1 MFISREKECA
11 NIFSLY
17 IKLFGAKV
25 DGFYSMEPYGN
36 FLMGCL
42 KYGWFLVI
50 WFVYQFVYSGT
61 PALLWRT
68 WNNIIEFFW
77 LAGMQIRLIIS
88 MAL

>member
-1 MFISREKECA
+1 MFVSKENECA
-11 NIFSLY
+11 DVFSLY

-25 DGFYSMEPYGN
+25 DGFYSMEPSGN
-36 FLMGCL
+36 FLLDYL

-50 WFVYQFVYSGT
+50 WFVCQFVYRGT
-61 PALLWRT
+61 PTLLWRT

-77 LAGMQIRLIIS
+77 PASMQIRMIIS

>member
-1 MFISREKECA
+1 MFISREKECTDV
-11 NIFSLY
+11 FSLY

-25 DGFYSMEPYGN
+25 DGFCSMEPSGN
-36 FLMGCL
+36 FLLGCL

-50 WFVYQFVYSGT
+50 WFVCQFAYRGT

-68 WNNIIEFFW
+68 LNNIVEFFW
-77 LAGMQIRLIIS
+77 PASTQICLIIS